1 MAPGD
6 FGLHAGTFSH
16 KQDFAV
22 APVNVC
28 GQRENKILRTSSDT
42 NEQRNLSISVVI
54 PAYNAAATIVRAIDS
69 VLAQT
74 RRPDEI
80 IVIDDGST
88 DGTAQRIKKYGSQVR
103 YIYQENAGPSVARN
117 KGIEAAGSEWI
128 AFLDADDEW
137 LAERLARQCE
147 LLGRNEYLVWATAN
161 FYKCLCDEN
170 RRKADVNPDLVM
182 KALRGKEYFN
192 DFFRTSLP
200 HGCGWTGTMLIRKEV
215 LKEVGMFQADLH
227 IAEDT
232 DLWFRIACRRPRIG
246 YVAEPL
252 AIYHMTTA
260 GSLMQKQRRFKFQS
274 DLISRHLQ
282 LAAEHGRLDAFKP
295 CVGRAV
301 SSHIRGLLFENRPA
315 EIRRLLDQFG
325 ELLTLRF
332 KIIIRLLLIFPRATA
347 IICHII
353 SKIVRTLNLRKE
365 AVRRP
370 GQIRNTQED

>member
-1 MAPGD
+1 MY
-6 FGLHAGTFSH
+6 AGPVSH
-16 KQDFAV
+16 KQNFAV

-42 NEQRNLSISVVI
+42 NDQRHLSISVVI
-54 PAYNAAATIVRAIDS
+54 PAYNAAETIARAVNS
-69 VLAQT
+69 VLAQS

-80 IVIDDGST
+80 IVVDDGST
-88 DGTAQRIKKYGSQVR
+88 DKTAEKIKDFGDMVR
-103 YIYQENAGPSVARN
+103 YIYQENAGASVARN
-117 KGIEAAGSEWI
+117 RGVEAAGSEWI

-137 LAERLARQCE
+137 LPERLGRQCE
-147 LLGRNEYLVWATAN
+147 LLMQNEHLVWIAAN
-161 FYKCLCDEN
+161 YYRCLCDEN
-170 RRKADVNPDLVM
+170 RREYDVALSLAE
-182 KALRGKEYFN
+182 KALGQKEYFD

-200 HGCGWTGTMLIRKEV
+200 HGCGWTGTMLIKKEIMQ
-215 LKEVGMFQADLH
+215 EAGMFQAGLH

-260 GSLMQKQRRFKFQS
+260 GSLMQKHKQLKFQA
-274 DLISRHLQ
+274 DLIERQLQ
-282 LAAEHGRLDAFKP
+282 FASEHGRLDAFKP

-315 EIRRLLDQFG
+315 EIRELTERFG

-332 KIIIRLLLIFPRATA
+332 KIVVRLLLIFPRATA
-347 IICHII
+347 VTCHVI

-370 GQIRNTQED
+370 GQILKTSRD